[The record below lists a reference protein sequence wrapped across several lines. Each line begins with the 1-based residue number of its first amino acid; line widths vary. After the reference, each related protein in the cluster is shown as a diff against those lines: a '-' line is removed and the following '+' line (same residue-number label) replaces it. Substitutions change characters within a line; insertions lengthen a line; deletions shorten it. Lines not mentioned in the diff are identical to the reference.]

1 QPALSVDRRLPQRRR
16 CASGHRSGVDPGGRD
31 LRDAAASRSHPRRHP
46 GQAQEGICVSLAAR
60 KIRLIMMLRQSG
72 ITDTAVLASIERIP
86 REAFV
91 PQPFLDQAYENR
103 ALPIGH
109 GQTLSQPEVVAVMT
123 QALELKSR
131 HKVLEIGTG
140 SGYQTAV
147 LSRLARRVYTI
158 ERYKPLLKEAEQ
170 RRAPPRPKNT
180 VTNTGEG
187 STGGKEQAP
196 SAATIVPAA
205 ATEVPETLIHQLAI
219 GGHLVIPI
227 GPERGD
233 QELYRITRT
242 EAGFEPHRLCAVRFV
257 PLISG
262 ALPEEDSATGAN
274 RRHGASA

>member
-1 QPALSVDRRLPQRRR
+1 
-16 CASGHRSGVDPGGRD
+16 
-31 LRDAAASRSHPRRHP
+31 
-46 GQAQEGICVSLAAR
+46 VSLAAR

-72 ITDTAVLASIERIP
+72 ITDTAVLAAIERIP

-103 ALPIGH
+103 SLPIGH
-109 GQTLSQPEVVAVMT
+109 GQTLSQPEVVALMT

-158 ERYKPLLKEAEQ
+158 ERHKPLLKEAEERLATL
-170 RRAPPRPKNT
+170 RRHNI
-180 VTNTGEG
+180 VTKHGDG
-187 STGGKEQAP
+187 SLGWKEQAP
-196 SAATIVPAA
+196 FDRIIVTAA

-262 ALPEEDSATGAN
+262 ALPEEEATSAGAN
-274 RRHGASA
+274 RRRGAGA

>member
-1 QPALSVDRRLPQRRR
+1 
-16 CASGHRSGVDPGGRD
+16 
-31 LRDAAASRSHPRRHP
+31 
-46 GQAQEGICVSLAAR
+46 
-60 KIRLIMMLRQSG
+60 
-72 ITDTAVLASIERIP
+72 
-86 REAFV
+86 
-91 PQPFLDQAYENR
+91 
-103 ALPIGH
+103 
-109 GQTLSQPEVVAVMT
+109 MT

-158 ERYKPLLKEAEQ
+158 ERHKPLLKEAEERLAAL
-170 RRAPPRPKNT
+170 RRHNI
-180 VTNTGEG
+180 VTKHGDG
-187 STGGKEQAP
+187 SLGWKEQAP
-196 SAATIVPAA
+196 FDRIIVTAA
-205 ATEVPETLIHQLAI
+205 ATEVPETLIHQLAV

-262 ALPEEDSATGAN
+262 ALPEEEATSAGAN
-274 RRHGASA
+274 RRRGTGA